1 LGSSEEICE
10 KNMARPG
17 FIRTQS
23 VLQDN
28 IPRSGTIVY
37 EGTILSINN
46 VETATI
52 IGGTVL
58 KSNKLSQLDAVGIIG
73 VSEDT
78 GSITGARVVSF
89 GKSLGTLTGT
99 GVGTQLADSN
109 TILVQLFAGT
119 VGGVSQPV
127 AGSTIRGTVLAQ
139 LQGV

>member
-1 LGSSEEICE
+1 
-10 KNMARPG
+10 MARPG

-46 VETATI
+46 AQTATI
-52 IGGTVL
+52 IGGAVL
-58 KSNKLSQLDAVGIIG
+58 KTNKLTQLDAVGIVG

-78 GSITGARVVSF
+78 GSITGARVVAF

-99 GVGTQLADSN
+99 GVGTQVADSN

-119 VGGVSQPV
+119 VGGVSQPA

>member
-1 LGSSEEICE
+1 
-10 KNMARPG
+10 MARPG

-37 EGTILSINN
+37 EGTIISINN

-52 IGGTVL
+52 IGGAVL
-58 KSNKLSQLDAVGIIG
+58 KTNKLTQLEAVGIIG

-78 GSITGARVVSF
+78 GSITGARVVGF

-99 GVGTQLADSN
+99 GVGTQVADSN

-119 VGGVSQPV
+119 VGGVSQPA

>member
-1 LGSSEEICE
+1 
-10 KNMARPG
+10 MARPG

-46 VETATI
+46 NAETATI
-52 IGGTVL
+52 IGGAVL
-58 KSNKLSQLDAVGIIG
+58 KTNKLTQLDAVGIIG

-78 GSITGARVVSF
+78 GSITGARVVGF

-99 GVGTQLADSN
+99 GVGTQVADSN

-139 LQGV
+139 VQGV